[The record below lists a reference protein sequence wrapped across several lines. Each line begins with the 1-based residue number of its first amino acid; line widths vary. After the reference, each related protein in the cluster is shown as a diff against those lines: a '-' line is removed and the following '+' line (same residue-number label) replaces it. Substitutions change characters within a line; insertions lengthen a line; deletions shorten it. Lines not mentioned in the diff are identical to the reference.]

1 MAPGTRAVK
10 RLDRWGWLLAATIVH
25 GGAVATEPTA
35 TTAAAVQPATEAVD
49 ASGRPINVS
58 QIVERVRSARYVLLG
73 EIHDNPRHH
82 RLRAALLRSLL
93 ADGVPTRVVFEQM
106 DRQHNAAIA
115 AAPRDTEAIVEAG
128 RLDRKGW
135 AWPLHR
141 PLFDAVLEGGAAV
154 VAGNL
159 GRAQASQVVRSGLTQ
174 APPDLH
180 HLLSPAGEAAAEG
193 RAAWTAALETELL
206 RLVEEGHC
214 GALPRSMLAPM
225 ALAQRS
231 RDAALASA
239 MSQAPAGTRVVLIA
253 GNGHVRRDIGVPH
266 YLAVADKLSPDD
278 SRIVSI
284 GFLERSSEGKTSVDG
299 PYDEAWF
306 TERVERPDPCASFSP
321 PTAPK

>member
-1 MAPGTRAVK
+1 MK

-25 GGAVATEPTA
+25 GGAVAAEPTA
-35 TTAAAVQPATEAVD
+35 ATAAAVQPATEAVD

-82 RLRAALLRSLL
+82 QLRAALLRSLL

-141 PLFDAVLEGGAAV
+141 PLFDAALEGGAAV

-159 GRAQASQVVRSGLTQ
+159 GRAQASQVVRGGLTQ

-180 HLLSPAGEAAAEG
+180 HLLAPAVEAAADG
-193 RAAWTAALETELL
+193 RTAWTAALEADLL

-214 GALPRSMLAPM
+214 GALPRTMLAPM

-239 MSQAPAGTRVVLIA
+239 MSQAPAGTRVVLMA

-284 GFLERSSEGKTSVDG
+284 GFLERSSEGETSVDG

-306 TERVERPDPCASFSP
+306 TERVARPDPCASFSP